1 MKRLIMHELE
11 RWRDSKRRKPL
22 VLRGARQVG
31 KTWVL
36 EEFGRSFP
44 DGTVRF
50 NFDKN
55 PEYAQFF
62 QSTKDVRRI
71 LQNLAMAGG
80 HKITKDTLIIFDEI
94 QACEEALNSLKY
106 FHEDAPEYYVASAG
120 SLLGLQ
126 LAGGFPVG
134 QVDFLEMGPMTFT
147 EFLMADHAEYL
158 ADYLASV
165 DTFEPIPDAFFA
177 PLAEKLKCY
186 FVTGGMPEAVSVWTE
201 EKDPKEVDK
210 VLSDILTSYESDFGK
225 HAPPEDVPKIRYI
238 WESLPSQLAKENKK
252 FLYSVV
258 KPGARA
264 REYEN
269 ALNWLRD
276 ADIVSK
282 VNRISKPGLP
292 LSSYDDLSAFK
303 IYAVDVGLLRRLSH
317 LPTTAFAES
326 NRLFTEFKGALTEN
340 FVHQSLIRGF
350 EVPPRYWA
358 EAPYEVDFVL
368 QRDADVLPIEAKAG
382 ENVKATSI
390 KRYER
395 EYPVEKPIMI
405 RMSMRNLSFDGKM
418 LNVPLFMID
427 QLDRLLSLALQKA

>member
-1 MKRLIMHELE
+1 MKRLVMHELE

-36 EEFGRSFP
+36 EEFGRGFP
-44 DGTVRF
+44 DGYVRF

-55 PEYAQFF
+55 PEFAQFF

-71 LQNLAMAGG
+71 LQNLAMASG

-106 FHEDAPEYYVASAG
+106 FREDAPEYYVASAG

-147 EFLMADHAEYL
+147 EFLMADHAENLVEYL
-158 ADYLASV
+158 TSV
-165 DTFEPIPDAFFA
+165 DAFKPIPDAFFA

-186 FVTGGMPEAVSVWTE
+186 FVTGGMPEAVSVWTG

-225 HAPPEDVPKIRYI
+225 HAPSEDVPKIRYI
-238 WESLPSQLAKENKK
+238 WESLPSQLARENKK

-264 REYEN
+264 REYED

-303 IYAVDVGLLRRLSH
+303 IYAVDVGILRRLSH
-317 LPTTAFAES
+317 LPTTAFAEN

-340 FVHQSLIRGF
+340 FVYQSLIRSF

-358 EAPYEVDFVL
+358 ESPHEVDFIL

-390 KRYER
+390 KRYEK
-395 EYPVEKPIMI
+395 EYPGETPIMI
-405 RMSMRNLSFDGKM
+405 RLSMRNLSFDGKM

-427 QLDRLLSLALQKA
+427 QLDRLLALALKKT